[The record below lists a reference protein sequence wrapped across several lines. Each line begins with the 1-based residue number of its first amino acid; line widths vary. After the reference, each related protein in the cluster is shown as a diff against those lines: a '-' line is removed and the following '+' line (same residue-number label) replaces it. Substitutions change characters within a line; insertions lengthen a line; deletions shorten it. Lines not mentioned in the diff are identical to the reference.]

1 MIPTRNRET
10 SARNKL
16 LFVSW
21 LLRVC
26 HEKCE
31 DLSVIGRCCTWAWI
45 SRVLLVASKCVWQ
58 QDLQC
63 FTSSTS
69 KGQGCIGCSV
79 PGDDR
84 IGGRRAAAGGTD
96 DGVGDALVEVAQDFH
111 QRPRDPRRSR
121 VQRHHHVVAAARRRG
136 RLPLRRRRRDD
147 SHAPAGADDD
157 GEGGGGEPR
166 VDGAHEQAGGCG
178 FHARSIELGK
188 WRLAN
193 VKDTPTTREWKLPTQ
208 QMGWDL

>member
-111 QRPRDPRRSR
+111 QRPRDPRRRR

-147 SHAPAGADDD
+147 GTRRRARTTMGREAAESRVSTGRTSKLEVVASMLDRSSS
-157 GEGGGGEPR
+157 ESGG
-166 VDGAHEQAGGCG
+166 
-178 FHARSIELGK
+178 
-188 WRLAN
+188 
-193 VKDTPTTREWKLPTQ
+193 
-208 QMGWDL
+208 